1 MTTPD
6 DLDLIQAVSQR
17 DSGALMELYDRY
29 HRICFAVSY
38 RILHDATMAEE
49 AVQDTFLQVW
59 NRATTFDRDRGTN
72 VRGWIL
78 TILHH
83 RSIDFRRRHIDRG
96 PGIVAL
102 DDVDYRLAVP
112 DAWAEVS
119 ETLTRDQVRSALATL
134 PPEQRRAI
142 ELAYFDGMTHGEIA
156 TQEDIPLGTV
166 KGRLRLGLKKLSI
179 ELRTP
184 ATAESASWSPS
195 QPQPQPQPSSPL
207 SAQPPIDQPGHPR

>member
-6 DLDLIQAVSQR
+6 DLDLIQAISQQ

-59 NRATTFDRDRGTN
+59 NRASTFDRERGSN

-96 PGIVAL
+96 PGLVAL

-119 ETLTRDQVRSALATL
+119 ATLTRDQVRAAIATL

-156 TQEDIPLGTV
+156 AQEDIPLGTV
-166 KGRLRLGLKKLSI
+166 KGRLRLGLKKLST
-179 ELRTP
+179 ELRTLAAPP
-184 ATAESASWSPS
+184 APS
-195 QPQPQPQPSSPL
+195 QPQS
-207 SAQPPIDQPGHPR
+207 PIDHTGRQGEHVGTS

>member
-59 NRATTFDRDRGTN
+59 NRAGTFDPARGSN

-83 RSIDFRRRHIDRG
+83 RSIDFRRRHIDRH
-96 PGIVAL
+96 PGSVAL
-102 DDVDYRLAVP
+102 DDVEYRLAVP

-119 ETLTRDQVRSALATL
+119 ATLTRDDVRTALATL
-134 PPEQRRAI
+134 PREQQRAI

-156 TQEDIPLGTV
+156 EQESVPLGTV
-166 KGRLRLGLKKLSI
+166 KGRLRLGLKKLST
-179 ELRTP
+179 ELRFLAAP
-184 ATAESASWSPS
+184 GGGGVQHPS
-195 QPQPQPQPSSPL
+195 TD
-207 SAQPPIDQPGHPR
+207 IVPGGTSR